1 MNVYS
6 PRMKT
11 TKRAQRG
18 SAGGIVFLAVVF
30 GLIWWQWD
38 RIEKLFD
45 IGGGGAVA
53 EVYGFNCVSQSA
65 GSTLMEGRVRNI
77 SDAPVSFRVQVAITD
92 TSNRPIDTREI
103 GIRPSPVPPQQQG
116 EFRSDERPNIPDGGS
131 CRFVG
136 VINPDTGYPIKWK
149 KKW

>member
-6 PRMKT
+6 SRMTT
-11 TKRAQRG
+11 TKRAQTG

-38 RIEKLFD
+38 RIEGLFN

-65 GSTLMEGRVRNI
+65 GTTLMEGRVRNV
-77 SDAPVSFRVQVAITD
+77 SDAPVSFKVQVSITD
-92 TSNRPIDTREI
+92 TTDIKVLSAAT
-103 GIRPSPVPPQQQG
+103 PSWSVQTH
-116 EFRSDERPNIPDGGS
+116 I
-131 CRFVG
+131 
-136 VINPDTGYPIKWK
+136 
-149 KKW
+149 